1 MNVNTLN
8 RRVASALISSVLFV
22 GMSMPANGQQQSQQ
36 QVAQQQQVA
45 RDRLPQQ
52 SPQQL
57 TPFGQQGDQGQSAEL
72 RDTTLKKSRFHILKS
87 LGRHIKPLPSAPADV
102 YPWQNRG

>member
-45 RDRLPQQ
+45 RDRLPPQ
-52 SPQQL
+52 PQQL
-57 TPFGQQGDQGQSAEL
+57 TQYHQHEDQGQRAKPRNTS
-72 RDTTLKKSRFHILKS
+72 LKKSRLLILKS

>member
-1 MNVNTLN
+1 VNVNTLN

-72 RDTTLKKSRFHILKS
+72 RDTTLKKILKS